1 MATLLLVARHTPTR
15 SNTGLMPPIT
25 IPPFRS
31 PWALAGGHRQTL
43 AGVFFPGRLPEER
56 AVVRRIPLPDGD
68 TLVVH
73 DDNPT
78 NWTSAGPV
86 AVMLHGLA
94 GCHRSSYLVRTATML
109 NETGVRTF
117 RMDLRGCGAG
127 FGLALKPYNA
137 GCSYDVLAVLRAI
150 SDWCPSSPIS
160 LFGFSLGGNIV
171 LKLLGEAPDRLPTE
185 IVRAAAIN
193 PPIDL
198 ARCTYGLSRWP
209 QRHYDAYIVKQLLQR
224 LRDLQQHRSDFVP
237 PTFARAPR
245 RLVEFDDQFT
255 APRSGFRDADDYYQ
269 QCSSEQ
275 FLSAIRVPTLI
286 LTSRNDPLIPVVSFE
301 RLSLPANVQLHIAEG
316 GGHLGYFAT
325 SNGQRPRDWLQTQLL
340 EWVRP

>member
-1 MATLLLVARHTPTR
+1 
-15 SNTGLMPPIT
+15 MPPIT

-31 PWALAGGHRQTL
+31 HWTLAGGHRQTL
-43 AGVFFPGRLPEER
+43 AGVFFPGRLPDEC
-56 AVVRRIPLPDGD
+56 AVVRHIPLPDGD

-73 DDNPT
+73 DDCPP
-78 NWTSAGPV
+78 NWPSSGPV

-94 GCHRSSYLVRTATML
+94 GCHRSSYLVRTAAMF
-109 NETGVRTF
+109 NAIGVRTF

-137 GCSYDVLAVLRAI
+137 GCSDDVLEVVRAVAA
-150 SDWCPSSPIS
+150 WCPGSPIS

-171 LKLLGEAPDRLPTE
+171 LKLLGETPDRVPAEL
-185 IVRAAAIN
+185 VRAAAIN

-198 ARCTYGLSRWP
+198 ARCTYGLARWP
-209 QRHYDAYIVKQLLQR
+209 QRHYDAYFVKELLQR

-237 PTFARAPR
+237 PTFNRSPR

-269 QCSSEQ
+269 RCSSEQ
-275 FLSAIRVPTLI
+275 FLPAIRVPTLI
-286 LTSRNDPLIPVVSFE
+286 LTARNDPLIPVESFE
-301 RLSLPANVQLHIAEG
+301 RLSIPPNVHLHIAEG
-316 GGHLGYFAT
+316 GGHLGYLAAT
-325 SNGQRPRDWLQTQLL
+325 NGSRDWLQTQLL
-340 EWVRP
+340 EWLRLACDQTAR